1 MGTRKKNKPVEP
13 IVRVELP
20 PVVEP
25 AAVEPLERLR
35 VAVLNR
41 LAEKFENRKLK
52 INLADL
58 NAAIQLLKKAGSPL
72 ADGREVPAAPGGA
85 QGVAEDG
92 SGSREDGVLPPPATE
107 DTPAGQQKTSW
118 SPMDTHERA
127 AVDLPFLPFTD
138 GKHTPTAGG

>member
-13 IVRVELP
+13 IVRIEMP

-58 NAAIQLLKKAGSPL
+58 NAAIQLLKKAGSPQ
-72 ADGREVPAAPGGA
+72 ADGREVPAAPGGEP
-85 QGVAEDG
+85 QGDREAG

-107 DTPAGQQKTSW
+107 DAPARQQKASW
-118 SPMDTHERA
+118 SPMDAMEDA
-127 AVDLPFLPFTD
+127 NLFLPFTN
-138 GKHTPTAGG
+138 GEPTVR

>member
-52 INLADL
+52 ITITDL
-58 NAAIQLLKKAGSPL
+58 NAAVQLLKKAG
-72 ADGREVPAAPGGA
+72 AAAGEP
-85 QGVAEDG
+85 QGEPEAG
-92 SGSREDGVLPPPATE
+92 SGSTQEPKLPHAPTSDA
-107 DTPAGQQKTSW
+107 PAGQPRTSW
-118 SPMDTHERA
+118 SPLTAKEGDG
-127 AVDLPFLPFTD
+127 LFLPFSD
-138 GKHTPTAGG
+138 GEPTVR